1 MNMKAFRLL
10 FLLLA
15 TPALLSAQT
24 TTRGTGSDS
33 AGGTTPSP
41 GGKTNILVI
50 PMYPTMFNVDPDI
63 SRAMSKAS
71 GQSFEQIRHTFNQAL
86 VDQLRKQFGNGFSI
100 TSLIDDTVKM
110 KEDLRYVYAN
120 TASEWTLTGSPL
132 NPPPPTAQQK
142 PQPGLKNGQVQA
154 TTAQGDRF
162 MNTILKKPEV
172 IEKLKT
178 KYKAQYIIF
187 INQLDLKNDL
197 GSDPYNLNGTQTFKR
212 SAVMHFTIFSTA
224 TGKRT
229 AAGKLR
235 SEFANT
241 DNTPRAIIQ
250 KAFPSLMRQLQLR
263 YQTGLKPEPPKP
275 AGK

>member
-1 MNMKAFRLL
+1 MKMNAFRLIL
-10 FLLLA
+10 LLLA
-15 TPALLSAQT
+15 TPALLTAQT

-33 AGGTTPSP
+33 AGGTTPSS
-41 GGKTNILVI
+41 GGKTQILIV

-71 GQSFEQIRHTFNQAL
+71 GQNFEQIRSAFNQA
-86 VDQLRKQFGNGFSI
+86 VTDQIRKQFGSAFTV
-100 TSLIDDTVKM
+100 TSLLDDTVKM
-110 KEDLRYVYAN
+110 KADLRYVYASTN
-120 TASEWTLTGSPL
+120 TEWTLTGSPL
-132 NPPPPTAQQK
+132 NPPAATTPQK
-142 PQPGLKNGQVQA
+142 PQTGVKNGQVQS

-162 MNTILKKPEV
+162 MNTILKTPEV
-172 IEKLKT
+172 LEKLKT
-178 KYKAQYIIF
+178 KYKAQYVIF
-187 INQLDLKNDL
+187 INQIDLKNDL
-197 GSDPYNLNGTQTFKR
+197 GSDPYNLNGAQTFKR

-250 KAFPSLMRQLQLR
+250 KAFPPLMRQLQLR

-275 AGK
+275 SGK